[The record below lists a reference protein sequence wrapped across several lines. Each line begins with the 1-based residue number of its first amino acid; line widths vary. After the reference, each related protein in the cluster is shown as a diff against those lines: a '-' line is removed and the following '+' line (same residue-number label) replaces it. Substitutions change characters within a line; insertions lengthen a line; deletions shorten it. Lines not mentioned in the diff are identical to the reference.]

1 MAKQPTKQLRW
12 DRIIMVLLLLGGVGV
27 GVYFLMAK
35 YA

>member
-12 DRIIMVLLLLGGVGV
+12 DRIIIVLLLLGGIGA
-27 GVYFLMAK
+27 GVYFLLTK